1 MHAAA
6 PAALVPGLCRSASC
20 GAGHAA
26 TLGDRGGGGSNAEG
40 LPSPIF
46 LARGRS
52 CPLSLLVRGCFAL
65 LPSGARVWDVTG
77 MLRGAQQLAT
87 LKEIGTA
94 ASEAVHKASPIPR
107 DEASTKAER
116 LALPR
121 EAQITRALPLG
132 FLHQLDRA
140 AFFTD
145 VLQDRSNFDSPAQLV
160 LQDLFSEQCGK
171 APARTASY

>member
-1 MHAAA
+1 MPLGQLRRRAHSHPRGQRRRRKQRGGAAKPDLPRTGKELPPLSA
-6 PAALVPGLCRSASC
+6 RQGMFCFAPERSESLGRDWDAQRSPAA
-20 GAGHAA
+20 
-26 TLGDRGGGGSNAEG
+26 GDPKRN
-40 LPSPIF
+40 
-46 LARGRS
+46 RY
-52 CPLSLLVRGCFAL
+52 CCV
-65 LPSGARVWDVTG
+65 
-77 MLRGAQQLAT
+77 
-87 LKEIGTA
+87 
-94 ASEAVHKASPIPR
+94 EAVHKASPIPR

-132 FLHQLDRA
+132 FLHQLDQA